1 MNSKR
6 VGLLFIVIGI
16 MAISSFL
23 LYSFVSE
30 KTDNA
35 VPVLKSFS
43 DSSNISENEAAEGS
57 DDKPSEKILR
67 TNDETL
73 TETASAVKFPV
84 DINTATV
91 EELALIEG
99 IGNAI
104 AENIVEYRESVGYF
118 HSVEELLKVDNI
130 GDKRLALIKDYI
142 YIDQELFSETAVLP
156 SETYS
161 TAVTTVP
168 QKYSETSSETVKTAV
183 TVSVEAEE
191 EDTD

>member
-91 EELALIEG
+91 EELALLEG

-142 YIDQELFSETAVLP
+142 YIDQELFSETAVLL
-156 SETYS
+156 SE